1 MNRCLLVL
9 FLLLGHLGLSQDT
22 LTIYFDF
29 DEAIVKPAD
38 ITSLKGLIIDTKK
51 GTLEIIT
58 IIAQTDTS
66 GSVVYNNEL
75 AERRL
80 NAVLDVLKIESETS
94 KSLVLGET
102 EANLSANYD
111 AARFRKVEDRKS
123 VV

>member
-38 ITSLKGLIIDTKK
+38 ITSLQGLIIDTKK

-58 IIAQTDTS
+58 LIAQTDTS
-66 GSVVYNNEL
+66 GSVVYNL
-75 AERRL
+75 
-80 NAVLDVLKIESETS
+80 
-94 KSLVLGET
+94 SLIHI
-102 EANLSANYD
+102 
-111 AARFRKVEDRKS
+111 
-123 VV
+123 